1 MYSVF
6 LKYIIFLFGTQI
18 LIINSAADR
27 LSKYG
32 YSDDHEGVS
41 KLLKNLNNDYDADL
55 INDLIR
61 KLESNDFAVREKAT
75 FELSQVPLLDR
86 EAIKLKLDGFSLE
99 QKTRLQ
105 RVLKENSHE
114 KFIRLLI
121 VMNESIVENKY
132 KGLLKEL
139 WKSTD
144 RVKSEQYSNLW
155 DMYRDA
161 SIETSVN
168 DDVDLIKNSVLSD
181 NGIIRY
187 STIPTLIKLL
197 GNESESYLLKL
208 VNDNNDQI
216 KWAIS
221 EALMKFQ
228 NPQCLIPLVNLLM
241 CDQDFGLR
249 WRSLEAL
256 RKLTGQE
263 FGYYA
268 AGNANERK
276 EPAKKWR
283 KWVNDNLEIADL
295 NFNNAASNE
304 VISLFNGINLDNWIE
319 RPLDGFLADGAD
331 GADGANDGWEATD
344 GMILTKK
351 GKRSAL
357 VHKISFL
364 NYELNFEYKLLER
377 SSDSGIGI
385 FVGDNNKGY
394 LEVQLY
400 PNRSGDLYKI
410 GSDVE
415 FKLDDEN
422 MLRFSSRKFK
432 EGNEE
437 NGEWNKMNIKIIN
450 GQAEISINGEI
461 QNRAFNDQMKPSKIL
476 LRNEGSSVG
485 FKNLILKKL

>member
-6 LKYIIFLFGTQI
+6 LKYIIFLYGTQI
-18 LIINSAADR
+18 FIINSAADR
-27 LSKYG
+27 LSKFG
-32 YSDDHEGVS
+32 YSDDYEGVS
-41 KLLKNLNNDYDADL
+41 KLLKNLNNDYDSDL

-75 FELSQVPLLDR
+75 FELSKIPLLDR

-139 WKSTD
+139 WESTD
-144 RVKSEQYSNLW
+144 RVKSELYSNLW
-155 DMYRDA
+155 DIYRDA

-187 STIPTLIKLL
+187 STIPTLIKIL

-216 KWAIS
+216 KWAVS

-268 AGNANERK
+268 AGNADERN

-304 VISLFNGINLDNWIE
+304 AISLFNGINLDNWIE
-319 RPLDGFLADGAD
+319 RPLDGFLAGGAD
-331 GADGANDGWEATD
+331 EGWEAAD

-357 VHKISFL
+357 VTKTSYL

-385 FVGDNNKGY
+385 FVGEKNKGY

-450 GQAEISINGEI
+450 GQAEVSVNGEI

>member
-32 YSDDHEGVS
+32 YSDDHKGVS
-41 KLLKNLNNDYDADL
+41 KLLKNLNNDYDSDL

-75 FELSQVPLLDR
+75 FELSQIPLLDR
-86 EAIKLKLDGFSLE
+86 EAIKLKLDDFSLE

-155 DMYRDA
+155 DIYRDA
-161 SIETSVN
+161 SIETSVI
-168 DDVDLIKNSVLSD
+168 DDVDLIKNSLSSD
-181 NGIIRY
+181 NDIIRY
-187 STIPTLIKLL
+187 STIPTLIKIL

-283 KWVNDNLEIADL
+283 KWVKDNLEIADL

-304 VISLFNGINLDNWIE
+304 AISLFNGINLDNWIE
-319 RPLDGFLADGAD
+319 RPLDGFRAGGAD
-331 GADGANDGWEATD
+331 DGWEATD

-357 VHKISFL
+357 VTKTSFL

-385 FVGDNNKGY
+385 FVGEKNKGY

-437 NGEWNKMNIKIIN
+437 NGAWNKMSIKIIN
-450 GQAEISINGEI
+450 GQAEVSVNGEI

>member
-75 FELSQVPLLDR
+75 FELSQIPLLDR
-86 EAIKLKLDGFSLE
+86 EAIKLKLDSFSLE

-155 DMYRDA
+155 DIYRDA

-168 DDVDLIKNSVLSD
+168 DDVNLIKNSVLSD
-181 NGIIRY
+181 NVIIRY
-187 STIPTLIKLL
+187 STIPTLIKIL

-221 EALMKFQ
+221 EALMRFQ

-319 RPLDGFLADGAD
+319 RPLDGFLEDDAD
-331 GADGANDGWEATD
+331 DGWEATD

-351 GKRSAL
+351 GKRSAI
-357 VHKISFL
+357 VSKTSFL

-385 FVGDNNKGY
+385 FVDEKNKGY

-415 FKLDDEN
+415 FKLDDQN

-432 EGNEE
+432 VGNEE
-437 NGEWNKMNIKIIN
+437 NGEWNKMNIKITD
-450 GQAEISINGEI
+450 GQAEISVNGEI

>member
-75 FELSQVPLLDR
+75 FELSQIPLLDR

-168 DDVDLIKNSVLSD
+168 DDVNLIKNSVLSD
-181 NGIIRY
+181 NVIIRY
-187 STIPTLIKLL
+187 STIPTLIKIL

-221 EALMKFQ
+221 EALMRFQ

-319 RPLDGFLADGAD
+319 RPLDGFLEDDAD
-331 GADGANDGWEATD
+331 DGWEATD

-351 GKRSAL
+351 GKRSAI
-357 VHKISFL
+357 VSKTSFL

-385 FVGDNNKGY
+385 FVDEKNKGY

-415 FKLDDEN
+415 FKLDDQN

-432 EGNEE
+432 VGNEE
-437 NGEWNKMNIKIIN
+437 NGEWNKMNIKITD
-450 GQAEISINGEI
+450 GQAEISVNGEI

>member
-75 FELSQVPLLDR
+75 FELSQIPLLDR

-228 NPQCLIPLVNLLM
+228 NPQCLIPLVDLLI

-268 AGNANERK
+268 AGNADDRK

-304 VISLFNGINLDNWIE
+304 VISLFNGINLDDWIE

-331 GADGANDGWEATD
+331 GADGVNDGWEATD

-437 NGEWNKMNIKIIN
+437 NGKWNKMNIKIIN

-485 FKNLILKKL
+485 FKNLIVKKL

>member
-41 KLLKNLNNDYDADL
+41 KLLKNLNDDYDADL

-61 KLESNDFAVREKAT
+61 KLESNDFALREKAT
-75 FELSQVPLLDR
+75 FELSQIPLLDR

-155 DMYRDA
+155 DIYRDA

-168 DDVDLIKNSVLSD
+168 DDVNLIKNSVLSD
-181 NGIIRY
+181 NVIIRY
-187 STIPTLIKLL
+187 STIPTLIKIL

-221 EALMKFQ
+221 EALMRFQ

-319 RPLDGFLADGAD
+319 RPLDGFLEDDAD
-331 GADGANDGWEATD
+331 DGWEATD

-351 GKRSAL
+351 GKRSAI
-357 VHKISFL
+357 VSKTSFL

-385 FVGDNNKGY
+385 FVDEKNKGY

-415 FKLDDEN
+415 FKLDDQN

-432 EGNEE
+432 VGNEE
-437 NGEWNKMNIKIIN
+437 NGEWNKMNIKITD
-450 GQAEISINGEI
+450 GQAEISVNGEI